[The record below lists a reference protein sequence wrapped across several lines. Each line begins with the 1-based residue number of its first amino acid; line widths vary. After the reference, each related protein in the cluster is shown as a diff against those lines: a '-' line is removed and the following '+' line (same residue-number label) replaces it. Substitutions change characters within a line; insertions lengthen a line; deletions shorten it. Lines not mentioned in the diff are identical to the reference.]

1 MRLRKLYIK
10 GFKSFADETV
20 INFDER
26 VIGVVGPNGSGKSN
40 IIDAIRWV
48 LGEQKSRDLRLNK
61 MTDVIFNGTKNRKAS
76 GLAQVSLTFDNTK
89 NILPTEY
96 TSVTVTRLL
105 YRSGESEYRLNDVT
119 CRLKDIH
126 ALFIDT
132 GIGSNSYAI
141 IALGMVDDI
150 LSNKDNSR
158 RKMFEQA
165 AGVSKFKKRKVETM
179 NKLKLTEADLNRV
192 EDLLYELE
200 QNLKSLEKQ
209 AKRTQKY
216 NEVKLNYRESS
227 ILYTKRKAI
236 ALRQN
241 LERLKERKDKES
253 DNYEKHN
260 AALIAIEA
268 EIQALKSNNIDKEK
282 NLSNLQKEL
291 NDLINSQRNE
301 EYQKDLLTEK
311 VSYNNRRLIEIESGA
326 EKRVADLSGFQSG
339 ISDLSNN
346 KGTVDATLLQLSN
359 ELDIAKMEKQDLQVN
374 FDSMKSSFD
383 AMTMQKIKASELIQ
397 SKETQKAI
405 LTDQI
410 ESLTTEL
417 SNTKNRSQSTLKEL
431 DDKEKE
437 IEQIKA
443 DQEKDRERLA
453 ELNQKVL
460 EVSQEKQALAHKI
473 KEQKEKE
480 NRLKRILDSRA
491 NEINL
496 LQGMIENLE
505 GFPESIKYLQE
516 SWKNKAKLLSDVLEP
531 DEAIRG
537 VLEQYLD
544 PYLNYYV
551 CDTLEGAVDAIKLL
565 NTAQKG
571 KANFFILDQIK
582 DSKNEK
588 QVDQRLKPVT
598 DYVNADAKYT
608 ALLNHLLDGA
618 YIFEGDIEELKN
630 IETSDIDVLSHTGT
644 FIKKPKSISGGSIG
658 LFEGNKLGRKKKL
671 EELRTAITA
680 IESDL
685 SQSATVIQSLV
696 KQESDVDS
704 TSLHKEIQEVNA
716 DINQKNQDIVKLS
729 TELDL
734 QKSRNAEWLGSIE
747 KAEQSIVDKQQGI
760 KDITEELIKINAEL
774 EATADDNQVND
785 KSLDHLAQS
794 LSKATERY
802 NTLNIEFLK
811 KESESKNIQL
821 EIDYSSQ
828 QRVQIEEA
836 ISQNEKLK
844 IELDKEN
851 AENQERAQ
859 VIKDALLKSYE
870 AKKQFESNLSG
881 VEQEY
886 FQARN
891 EINVKEDE
899 QKQITRKISE
909 CQLNINNIKD
919 KETNIDFSTNS
930 IFERLDLEF
939 GITRD
944 TIDLT
949 DIPADDERTVTEI
962 ELQTNKLKSKFHSFG
977 EVNPLALEA
986 YEEMKIRY
994 DNISSQKDDILK
1006 SKDSLIET
1014 IKEIEIKATDQ
1025 YMDAFNRV
1033 KVNFKEVFRSLF
1045 SEDDDCDLVLLD
1057 GEGTSPLDANI
1068 EIIAKPKGKKPK
1080 SLSQLSG
1087 GEKTLTATALL
1098 FALYLLKPAPFCI
1111 FDEVDAPLD
1120 DTNVQKF
1127 NKIIKKFSERSQF
1140 IIVTHNKMTMAEVDV
1155 LYGVYMQEQGVSG
1168 LSPVDLRNYK
1178 YEPIMDVVG

>member
-105 YRSGESEYRLNDVT
+105 YRSGESEYRLNDVS

-192 EDLLYELE
+192 DDLLYELE
-200 QNLKSLEKQ
+200 QNLKNLEKQ

-216 NEVKLNYRESS
+216 NEVKQAYRDSS
-227 ILYTKRKAI
+227 ILFTKRKAI
-236 ALRQN
+236 ALREK
-241 LERLKERKDKES
+241 LERLKERKEKES

-260 AALIAIEA
+260 AALLSIEA
-268 EIQALKSNNIDKEK
+268 EVQALKANNIDKEK
-282 NLSNLQKEL
+282 DLSQFQKEL
-291 NDLINSQRNE
+291 NELINSQRNE

-311 VSYNNRRLIEIESGA
+311 ISYNNRRLIEIESGA
-326 EKRVADLSGFQSG
+326 EKRVSDLSVFQSG
-339 ISDLSNN
+339 ISDLNSN
-346 KGTVDATLLQLSN
+346 KGLVDNTLLELSN
-359 ELDIAKMEKQDLQVN
+359 ELNTAKQEKEELQAN

-405 LTDQI
+405 LNDQI
-410 ESLTTEL
+410 ESLQTEL

-431 DDKEKE
+431 EDKAKE
-437 IEQIKA
+437 IEQIQA
-443 DQEKDRERLA
+443 EQEKDRGSLTALNEKVV
-453 ELNQKVL
+453 EL
-460 EVSQEKQALAHKI
+460 SQQQASIAHQI
-473 KEQKEKE
+473 KEQKAKE
-480 NRLKRILDSRA
+480 AKLNRILDSRA

-496 LQGMIENLE
+496 LEGMIENLE
-505 GFPESIKYLQE
+505 GFPESIKYLQDK
-516 SWKNKAKLLSDVLEP
+516 WKSKAKLLSDVLEP
-531 DEAIRG
+531 HESIRG

-551 CDTLEGAVDAIKLL
+551 CDTLAAAVEAIKLL

-571 KANFFILDQIK
+571 KANFFILDQIQNMG
-582 DSKNEK
+582 S
-588 QVDQRLKPVT
+588 QRSVDADLQPVT
-598 DYVNADAKYT
+598 DYVRVEAKYSS
-608 ALLNHLLDGA
+608 LLHHLLENA
-618 YIFEGDIEELKN
+618 YIFEDDIQELN
-630 IETSDIDVLSHTGT
+630 ALDTADIDVLSHTGT
-644 FIKKPKSISGGSIG
+644 FIKKPKSISGGSVG
-658 LFEGNKLGRKKKL
+658 LFEGTKLGRKKKL
-671 EELRTAITA
+671 EELRIAKTAVQTDLAGSQEALQKLNQQEAA
-680 IESDL
+680 IDFS
-685 SQSATVIQSLV
+685 SL
-696 KQESDVDS
+696 E
-704 TSLHKEIQEVNA
+704 KEIQEVNA
-716 DINQKNQDIVKLS
+716 SINQKNQDIVKLS

-734 QKSRNAEWLGSIE
+734 QRGRNAEWLGSIE
-747 KAEQSIVDKQQGI
+747 KAEQSMVDKAQSI
-760 KDITEELIKINAEL
+760 KEIEAELVKINADLASNDE
-774 EATADDNQVND
+774 DDEVND
-785 KSLDHLAQS
+785 QSLDQLAQA

-811 KESESKNIQL
+811 KESELKNIQL
-821 EIDYSSQ
+821 ELDYNSQ

-836 ISQNEKLK
+836 IATNEKLK

-851 AENQERAQ
+851 AESQDQ
-859 VIKDALLKSYE
+859 VKVIKDALLKSYE
-870 AKKQFESNLSG
+870 EKKQFEAKLSG
-881 VEQEY
+881 AEQAY

-899 QKQITRKISE
+899 QKQISRKISE

-919 KETNIDFSTNS
+919 KEINIEFSTNS

-939 GITRD
+939 GIARD
-944 TIDLT
+944 SVDLSDVPT
-949 DIPADDERTVTEI
+949 DDERTVTEI
-962 ELQTNKLKSKFHSFG
+962 ELQTNKLKSRFHSFG

-994 DNISSQKDDILK
+994 DNINSQKMDILQ

-1014 IKEIEIKATDQ
+1014 IKEIETKATDQ

-1045 SEDDDCDLVLLD
+1045 SEDDDCDLILLD
-1057 GEGTSPLDANI
+1057 GETSPLDANI

>member
-96 TSVTVTRLL
+96 ASVTVTRLL

-192 EDLLYELE
+192 DDLLYELE

-209 AKRTQKY
+209 AKRTQRY
-216 NEVKLNYRESS
+216 NEVKLDYRESS
-227 ILYTKRKAI
+227 ILFTKRKAI
-236 ALRQN
+236 ALREK
-241 LERLKERKDKES
+241 LERLKERKEQES
-253 DNYEKHN
+253 DNYEKQN
-260 AALIAIEA
+260 AALISIEA
-268 EIQALKSNNIDKEK
+268 EVQSLKANNIDKERD
-282 NLSNLQKEL
+282 LSQFQKEL
-291 NDLINSQRNE
+291 NELINSQRNE

-311 VSYNNRRLIEIESGA
+311 ISYNNRRLIEIESGA
-326 EKRVADLSGFQSG
+326 EKRVSDLTLFQSG
-339 ISDLSNN
+339 ISDLHSN
-346 KGTVDATLLQLSN
+346 KGQVDMTLLQLTN
-359 ELDIAKMEKQDLQVN
+359 ELNVAKREKEDLQAN

-397 SKETQKAI
+397 SKETKKAI
-405 LTDQI
+405 LKDQI
-410 ESLTTEL
+410 ESLHTEL
-417 SNTKNRSQSTLKEL
+417 SNTKNRSQSTLAQL
-431 DDKEKE
+431 DEKAKE
-437 IEQIKA
+437 IELIQT
-443 DQEKDRERLA
+443 DQEKDRANLTQ
-453 ELNQKVL
+453 LND
-460 EVSQEKQALAHKI
+460 EVAGLVQQQQTITHRI
-473 KEQKEKE
+473 KEHRAQEAKL
-480 NRLKRILDSRA
+480 NRILDSKA

-496 LQGMIENLE
+496 LDGMIENLE

-516 SWKNKAKLLSDVLEP
+516 SWENNAKLLSDVLEP
-531 DEAIRG
+531 HESIRG

-551 CDTLEGAVDAIKLL
+551 CDTFESAVEAIKLL
-565 NTAQKG
+565 NQAQKG
-571 KANFFILDQIK
+571 KANFFILNQIQNTG
-582 DSKNEK
+582 SQR
-588 QVDQRLKPVT
+588 QVDSGLQPVT
-598 DYVNADAKYT
+598 DYVRVEAKYR
-608 ALLNHLLDGA
+608 ALLHHLLEDA
-618 YIFEGDIEELKN
+618 YIFEGDIQELN
-630 IETSDIDVLSHTGT
+630 ALDTTDIDILSHLGT
-644 FIKKPKSISGGSIG
+644 YIKKPKSISGGSVG
-658 LFEGNKLGRKKKL
+658 LFEGTKLGRRKKL
-671 EELRTAITA
+671 EELRLARLA

-685 SQSATVIQSLV
+685 TNAQQDLQKLV
-696 KQESDVDS
+696 QQEAAIDLSDLEKQ
-704 TSLHKEIQEVNA
+704 IQEVNA
-716 DINQKNQDIVKLS
+716 TINQKDQDIVKLS

-734 QKSRNAEWLGSIE
+734 QKGRNAEWLGSIE
-747 KAEQSIVDKQQGI
+747 RAEKFIIDKTQSISEI
-760 KDITEELIKINAEL
+760 EEELININADLASNE
-774 EATADDNQVND
+774 DDDEVND
-785 KSLDHLAQS
+785 QSLEQLAQT

-811 KESESKNIQL
+811 KESELKNIQL
-821 EIDYSSQ
+821 EIDYNSQ
-828 QRVQIEEA
+828 QREQIEEA
-836 ISQNEKLK
+836 IAANEKLK

-851 AENQERAQ
+851 ADSQAQ
-859 VIKDALLKSYE
+859 VKIIKDGLLKSYE
-870 AKKQFESNLSG
+870 EKKQFEAKLSG
-881 VEQEY
+881 AEQAY

-899 QKQITRKISE
+899 QKQISRKISE

-919 KETNIDFSTNS
+919 KETNIEFSTNS
-930 IFERLDLEF
+930 IYERLDLEF
-939 GITRD
+939 GISRD
-944 TIDLT
+944 SVDLS
-949 DIPADDERTVTEI
+949 DIPEDDERTVTEI
-962 ELQTNKLKSKFHSFG
+962 ELQTNKLKSRFHSFG

-994 DNISSQKDDILK
+994 DNINSQKLDILQ

-1033 KVNFKEVFRSLF
+1033 KANFKEVFRSLF
-1045 SEDDDCDLVLLD
+1045 SEDDDCDLILLD
-1057 GEGTSPLDANI
+1057 GEASPLDANI

-1178 YEPIMDVVG
+1178 YEPILDVVG